1 MFHVNA
7 VHAGPM
13 RGTVYRVIDRS
24 PWRLTVQIGQ
34 VLLANST
41 TAGDSDKLR
50 EREKEGGGIDHL
62 ADFESCQTELFSF
75 QGSCWN
81 MLLWRTARLPMAFFF
96 FGHRAEAIDR

>member
-50 EREKEGGGIDHL
+50 EREKEGGGD
-62 ADFESCQTELFSF
+62 
-75 QGSCWN
+75 
-81 MLLWRTARLPMAFFF
+81 
-96 FGHRAEAIDR
+96 